1 MTANKTKSSGN
12 VFADLGVEDSANF
25 KIRAELMMA
34 IDQWVHNNRLKQK
47 DAAEILGIKQSRVSD
62 LVNGKIDKF
71 TVDFLINLLALTEQ
85 KVELKIKA
93 A

>member
-1 MTANKTKSSGN
+1 MTSNVTKGSVFDDLFDGKEAANLK
-12 VFADLGVEDSANF
+12 V
-25 KIRAELMMA
+25 RAELMTA
-34 IDQWVHNNRLKQK
+34 IDQWVHSNRLKQK

>member
-1 MTANKTKSSGN
+1 MTSHITKGSALDDLFDGKEAANLK
-12 VFADLGVEDSANF
+12 V
-25 KIRAELMMA
+25 RAELMMA
-34 IDQWVHNNRLKQK
+34 IYQWVHNNRLKQK

-62 LVNGKIDKF
+62 LVNGKVDKF
-71 TVDFLINLLALTEQ
+71 TVDFLISLLALTKQ

>member
-1 MTANKTKSSGN
+1 MTSHVTKGSVFDDLFDGQEAANLK
-12 VFADLGVEDSANF
+12 V
-25 KIRAELMMA
+25 RAELMIA
-34 IDQWVHNNRLKQK
+34 IEQWIHNSRLKQK

-62 LVNGKIDKF
+62 LVNGKINKF

>member
-1 MTANKTKSSGN
+1 MTANITKSSGN
-12 VFADLGVEDSANF
+12 VFTDLGIEDAANF

-34 IDQWVHNNRLKQK
+34 IEQWVNHNRFKQK

>member
-1 MTANKTKSSGN
+1 MTANITKSSGN
-12 VFADLGVEDSANF
+12 VFADLGIEDAANF

-34 IDQWVHNNRLKQK
+34 IEQWVNHNRFKQK

>member
-1 MTANKTKSSGN
+1 MTANITKSSGN
-12 VFADLGVEDSANF
+12 VFADLGIEDAANF

-34 IDQWVHNNRLKQK
+34 IEQWVNHNRFKQK
-47 DAAEILGIKQSRVSD
+47 DAAEIVGIKQSRVSD